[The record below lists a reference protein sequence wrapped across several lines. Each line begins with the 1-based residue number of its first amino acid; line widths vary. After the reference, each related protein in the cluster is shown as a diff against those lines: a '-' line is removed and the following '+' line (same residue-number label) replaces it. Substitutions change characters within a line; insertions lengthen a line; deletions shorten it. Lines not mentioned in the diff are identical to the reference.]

1 MNIFVEGLQGTGKST
16 LLGRLRE
23 CFPDLPAYREGD
35 VCPVELAWC
44 AYLTEGR
51 FADAKSAYP
60 EFAQEMESLSVR
72 EGGYVILPYTR
83 VKGNQA
89 FFADMERR
97 EIYNGRIPLEQFR
110 ATILR
115 RYAAHH
121 GSGLF
126 ECALLQNIVETMLL
140 YYCEDEERILDFYRE
155 IWACLKGKDAVVLYL
170 DATDIV
176 RNIDLARKERVDDAG
191 KEVWFA
197 MLMEFFRAAPLS
209 KRNGWTTGAD
219 LATYMHMRQHV
230 ERRILQEIVGE
241 SAIILSEKQYRMDE
255 VLSAIH
261 NALNA

>member
-16 LLGRLRE
+16 LLGRLSE

-60 EFAQEMESLSVR
+60 EFAQEMELLSVR

-83 VKGNQA
+83 VKGNRA
-89 FFADMERR
+89 FFADMEHH

-110 ATILR
+110 AIILR

-126 ECALLQNIVETMLL
+126 ECALMQNIVETLLL
-140 YYCEDEERILDFYRE
+140 YYCEDEDRILDFYRQ
-155 IWACLKGKDAVVLYL
+155 IWACMKGKDAAVLYL
-170 DATDIV
+170 DANDIA
-176 RNIDLARKERVDDAG
+176 RNMDQARKERVDNAG
-191 KEVWFA
+191 HEIWFA
-197 MLMEFFRAAPLS
+197 MLMDFFREAPLS
-209 KRNGWTTGAD
+209 KRNGWTTGDD
-219 LATYMHMRQHV
+219 LAAYMHMRQCV
-230 ERRILQEIVGE
+230 ERRILKEIVGD
-241 SAIILSEKQYRMDE
+241 SAIILPEKQYRMEE
-255 VLSAIH
+255 VLAAIPD
-261 NALNA
+261 AIKA